1 MGARPNLHELL
12 NFRCTRCSDRDA
24 RLGYFLLH
32 INNVRRQK
40 KLGGLTPVEF
50 RERALREAA

>member
-1 MGARPNLHELL
+1 WNH
-12 NFRCTRCSDRDA
+12 
-24 RLGYFLLH
+24 
-32 INNVRRQK
+32 VRRQK

>member
-1 MGARPNLHELL
+1 MHELL

>member
-1 MGARPNLHELL
+1 MHAVLGS
-12 NFRCTRCSDRDA
+12 RCT
-24 RLGYFLLH
+24 LGYFLLH